1 MASGQP
7 MGPAPQGQYPGYAPV
22 YQPAHKQPIEYL
34 RPVVSDVLL
43 ALGLVIGLF
52 LLMLGW
58 IIFGVADTGAG
69 RDAGQVV
76 KALGLFV
83 LSAVMFLGGLIRAD
97 MDKWVRSSLII
108 GAVLLISWVGFW
120 TIYY

>member
-7 MGPAPQGQYPGYAPV
+7 TGPAPQGQYPGYAPV
-22 YQPAHKQPIEYL
+22 YQPVHKQPIEYL

-43 ALGLVIGLF
+43 AIGIVVGLF

-58 IIFGVADTGAG
+58 IIFGVADTGSG

-76 KALGLFV
+76 KALGLFI
-83 LSAVMFLGGLIRAD
+83 LTAVMILGGLIRVD
-97 MDKWVRSSLII
+97 MEKWVRASLIV

-120 TIYY
+120 TFYY